1 MKRRKSTHTLWW
13 KAPSGASVF
22 VSALPFLS
30 PLAQQKNYSNVVKK
44 GSGGA
49 SVSVSILPFLS
60 PLEEEEE
67 EEEEAEEE
75 ASGLGFHQA

>member
-1 MKRRKSTHTLWW
+1 MLKRKRS
-13 KAPSGASVF
+13 S
-22 VSALPFLS
+22 
-30 PLAQQKNYSNVVKK
+30 
-44 GSGGA
+44 GA

-75 ASGLGFHQA
+75 ASGLGFHHA